1 MKRALP
7 AGASTASAGARGVEA
22 QRPSL
27 LDDERAA
34 RVVLPADHPE
44 WRRDAVTLSS
54 RARAFLAKLK
64 PYAIRVLT
72 FWDHRTTTLALDELT
87 LEIDASGSY
96 RAH

>member
-7 AGASTASAGARGVEA
+7 PGSSSPSAAARGVEA

-27 LDDERAA
+27 LDDERAT

-64 PYAIRVLT
+64 PFAIRVLT
-72 FWDHRTTTLALDELT
+72 FWDHRTTTVALEDLT